1 MRCWAVKTCIK
12 VHLSAVRGIVG
23 RRCIGNF
30 RPTLHF
36 VPTGGNVGRVDMTGR
51 SREDTANL
59 TGTWHGQFTY
69 SRYCKPVFFVATLVE
84 SAGSID
90 GTTHEPRPGTGET
103 INAIIGRCRSANA
116 VTFVKTYQNAPR
128 GYNVVSYAG
137 KLSGDGPEIE
147 GSWQITRDRS
157 GKFLMIRT
165 SGIEQSFLAPGKCR
179 RAASHSP

>member
-23 RRCIGNF
+23 RRHIGNF

-69 SRYCKPVFFVATLVE
+69 SRYRKPVFFVATLVE

-90 GTTHEPRPGTGET
+90 GTAHEPRPGTGET
-103 INAIIGRCRSANA
+103 INAIIGG
-116 VTFVKTYQNAPR
+116 VP
-128 GYNVVSYAG
+128 
-137 KLSGDGPEIE
+137 I
-147 GSWQITRDRS
+147 W
-157 GKFLMIRT
+157 
-165 SGIEQSFLAPGKCR
+165 KCR
-179 RAASHSP
+179 DFREDVSKCDADTTWSVTPVN